1 VESITLVRKIP
12 KARFEE
18 LSSINNCTLGP
29 LNKPV
34 ATIKPGETVK
44 VETWDAISGVIK
56 PNRTLEDVIQKG
68 TTLYK
73 NPVTG
78 PLYVEG
84 AEPGDT
90 LVVHVIDISIPN
102 QGITLVIPGSGGL
115 EGWLQKSQP
124 LTKFSKL
131 KNEKVVFALQG
142 GREIEIPVK
151 PFIGTIGVS
160 PASEAVATVTP
171 GKHGG
176 NMDTPDICPDNK
188 LFLPV
193 MTKGALL
200 GLGDVHA
207 VQGDGEICGTA
218 VEIPATVTIK
228 IDLIKNKQIDWP
240 RIESPDEIMTVCSAK
255 PLEDAVRLAFLELI
269 KWLEED
275 YGFEPHDAYMFL
287 SLVAKIRVSQIV
299 DPLFTVVAKIPKIC
313 LPRKL

>member
-1 VESITLVRKIP
+1 LVRKIP
-12 KARFEE
+12 KAKFEE

-34 ATIKPGETVK
+34 ATIKPSETVK

-68 TTLYK
+68 ITLYK

-102 QGITLVIPGSGGL
+102 QGVTLVIPRSGGL

-131 KNEKVVFALQG
+131 EHGKVVFALQN
-142 GREIEIPVK
+142 GREIEISAK

-160 PASEAVATVTP
+160 PASEAIATVTP

-176 NMDTPDICPDNK
+176 NMDTPDICPGNK

-255 PLEDAVRLAFLELI
+255 PLEDAVRLAFMELI

-275 YGFEPHDAYMFL
+275 YGFEPYDAYMFL

-299 DPLFTVVAKIPKIC
+299 DPLFTVVTKLPKIY

>member
-1 VESITLVRKIP
+1 MLVRKIS
-12 KARFEE
+12 KKTFEK
-18 LSSINNCTLGP
+18 LCSISNCTLGP

-34 ATIKPGETVK
+34 ATIKPGEVVK

-56 PNRTLEDVIQKG
+56 PNRTLEDVIREG
-68 TTLYK
+68 TTIYK
-73 NPVTG
+73 NPITG
-78 PLYVEG
+78 PLFVEG

-90 LVVHVIDISIPN
+90 LVVNVIDISIPN
-102 QGITLVIPGSGGL
+102 EGVILVIPGSGGL
-115 EGWLQKSQP
+115 EGWLQKSPP

-131 KNEKVVFALQG
+131 KNGKVIFGLQD
-142 GREIEIPVK
+142 GREIEISVK

-171 GKHGG
+171 GRHGG
-176 NMDTPDICPDNK
+176 NMDTPDICPGNK

-218 VEIPATVTIK
+218 VEIPSTVTIK

-240 RIESPDEIMTVCSAK
+240 RIESPDEIITVCSAK
-255 PLEDAVRLAFLELI
+255 PLEDAVRLAFMELI

-275 YGFEPHDAYMFL
+275 YGFELYDAYMFL
-287 SLVAKIRVSQIV
+287 SLAARIRVSQIV
-299 DPLFTVVAKIPKIC
+299 DPLFTVVAKLQKKC

>member
-1 VESITLVRKIP
+1 LMRKIL
-12 KARFEE
+12 KNKFEK

-34 ATIKPGETVK
+34 ATIKPGEVVK

-68 TTLYK
+68 INFYK

-90 LVVHVIDISIPN
+90 LVVSVIDISFPN
-102 QGITLVIPGSGGL
+102 KGVTLVIPGSGGL
-115 EGWLQKSQP
+115 EGWFQKSQP
-124 LTKFSKL
+124 LTKFSQLRKG
-131 KNEKVVFALQG
+131 KVIFVLHD
-142 GREIEIPVK
+142 GREIEISVK

-160 PASEAVATVTP
+160 PAHEAIATVTP

-176 NMDTPDICPDNK
+176 NMDTPDVCSGNK

-193 MTKGALL
+193 MAKGALL

-218 VEIPATVTIK
+218 VEIPSTVTIK

-255 PLEDAVRLAFLELI
+255 PLEDAVRLAFMELI

-275 YGFEPHDAYMFL
+275 YDFELYDAYMLL
-287 SLVAKIRVSQIV
+287 SLAAKIRVSQIV
-299 DPLFTVVAKIPKIC
+299 DPLFTVVAKLPRAY
-313 LPRKL
+313 LPRKS

>member
-1 VESITLVRKIP
+1 MVKKIQ
-12 KARFEE
+12 KNTFEE
-18 LSSINNCTLGP
+18 LSPISNCTLGP
-29 LNKPV
+29 LNKSV
-34 ATIKPGETVK
+34 ATIKPGEVVK
-44 VETWDAISGVIK
+44 VETWDAVSGVIK
-56 PNRTLEDVIQKG
+56 PNRTLENVIQKG
-68 TTLYK
+68 ATIYK
-73 NPVTG
+73 NPITG

-90 LVVHVIDISIPN
+90 LVVNVIDISIPN
-102 QGITLVIPGSGGL
+102 EGVTLVIPGSGGL
-115 EGWLQKSQP
+115 EGWLQKSPP

-131 KNEKVVFALQG
+131 TNGKVIFALQD
-142 GREIEIPVK
+142 GREIEISPK
-151 PFIGTIGVS
+151 PFVGTIGVS

-176 NMDTPDICPDNK
+176 NMDTPDVCQGNK

-218 VEIPATVTIK
+218 VEISSAVTMK

-240 RIESPDEIMTVCSAK
+240 RIESPGEIMTVCSAK
-255 PLEDAVRLAFLELI
+255 PLEDAVRLAFMELI
-269 KWLEED
+269 KWLTSD
-275 YGFEPHDAYMFL
+275 YGFELYDAYMFL
-287 SLVAKIRVSQIV
+287 SLVAKIRVSQIA
-299 DPLFTVVAKIPKIC
+299 DPLFTVVAKLPKRC

>member
-1 VESITLVRKIP
+1 MVRKIP
-12 KARFEE
+12 KVKFEE

-102 QGITLVIPGSGGL
+102 QGVTLVTPGSGGL

-131 KNEKVVFALQG
+131 KNEKVVFALQDK
-142 GREIEIPVK
+142 REIEIPVK

-176 NMDTPDICPDNK
+176 NMDTPDICPSNK

>member
-1 VESITLVRKIP
+1 MVRKIP
-12 KARFEE
+12 KTKFEE
-18 LSSINNCTLGP
+18 LSSIDNCTLGP

-102 QGITLVIPGSGGL
+102 QGVTLVIPGSGGL
-115 EGWLQKSQP
+115 EGWLQESLP

-131 KNEKVVFALQG
+131 KNEKVVFALQD

-176 NMDTPDICPDNK
+176 NMDTPDICSGNK

-240 RIESPDEIMTVCSAK
+240 RIESPDEVMIVCSAK
-255 PLEDAVRLAFLELI
+255 PLEDAVRLAFMELI

-275 YGFEPHDAYMFL
+275 YGFEPYDAYMFL

>member
-1 VESITLVRKIP
+1 LVRKIQ
-12 KARFEE
+12 KNTFEE
-18 LSSINNCTLGP
+18 LSSISNCTLGP

-34 ATIKPGETVK
+34 ATIKPGEVVK
-44 VETWDAISGVIK
+44 VETRDALSGVIK
-56 PNRTLEDVIQKG
+56 PNRTLEDIIQKG
-68 TTLYK
+68 ATIYK
-73 NPVTG
+73 NPITG
-78 PLYVEG
+78 PLYVKG

-90 LVVHVIDISIPN
+90 LVVTVIDISIPN
-102 QGITLVIPGSGGL
+102 EGVTLVIPGSGGL
-115 EGWLQKSQP
+115 EGWLQKSPP

-131 KNEKVVFALQG
+131 TNGKVIFALQD
-142 GREIEIPVK
+142 GREIEISPK
-151 PFIGTIGVS
+151 PFVGTIGVS

-176 NMDTPDICPDNK
+176 NMDTPDICPGNK

-218 VEIPATVTIK
+218 VEIPSAVTMK

-255 PLEDAVRLAFLELI
+255 PLEDAVRLAFMELI
-269 KWLEED
+269 KWLTND
-275 YGFEPHDAYMFL
+275 YGFELYDAYMFL

-299 DPLFTVVAKIPKIC
+299 DPLFTVVAKLPKRC